1 MHVLGSDRNR
11 DFVFVVNL
19 VDVWVNAWMMQHSM
33 EKVESKVFK
42 NHAEVYL
49 EGKHVPRR
57 KTIAADIKS
66 LFDRSDQIN
75 PKSNGT
81 HYHVV
86 NQVNFDCLLQVSY
99 PLITLHRLPWP
110 RIFQYFVALEA
121 IPLKVINKS
130 EKQMHYKQNR
140 PIQHHCMDDI
150 EMRQVVSI

>member
-1 MHVLGSDRNR
+1 MHVLGSDCDR
-11 DFVFVVNL
+11 DFVFVVNFM
-19 VDVWVNAWMMQHSM
+19 DVWINAWMMQHSM

-49 EGKHVPRR
+49 EGKHIARR

-66 LFDRSDQIN
+66 LFDRGDQIN

-81 HYHVV
+81 HNHVV

-110 RIFQYFVALEA
+110 RIFQYFVALET

-130 EKQMHYKQNR
+130 EKQMHHKQHQ
-140 PIQHHCMDDI
+140 PIQHHSMDDI
-150 EMRQVVSI
+150 EMRKVVSV